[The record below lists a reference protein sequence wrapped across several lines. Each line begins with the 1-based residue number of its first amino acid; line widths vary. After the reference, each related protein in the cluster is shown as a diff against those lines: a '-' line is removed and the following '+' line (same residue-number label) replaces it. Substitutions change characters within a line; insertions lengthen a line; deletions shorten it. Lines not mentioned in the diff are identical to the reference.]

1 MKLHH
6 FVAGAPSEDAR
17 KLRDLG
23 KSLVQVATDAT
34 IPVAEA
40 AKAVKKP
47 EAEAVSAANMDAAI
61 HTMTQ
66 DQKHL
71 HKKLAHHD

>member
-6 FVAGAPSEDAR
+6 FVSDEAR
-17 KLRDLG
+17 KLQDLG
-23 KSLVQVATDAT
+23 KALTQPQVLNVT
-34 IPVAEA
+34 EA
-40 AKAVKKP
+40 RKKSSKP
-47 EAEAVSAANMDAAI
+47 QQEETGEGMDAAI

-71 HKKLAHHD
+71 HKKIAHHD

>member
-6 FVAGAPSEDAR
+6 FITAERTDTTK
-17 KLRDLG
+17 KLQDLG
-23 KSLVQVATDAT
+23 KALVQ
-34 IPVAEA
+34 PLVAEA
-40 AKAVKKP
+40 APKAKPVKP
-47 EAEAVSAANMDAAI
+47 ARTVEDEDGMDAAI